1 MRIPISISL
10 GLGIKI
16 CKIDFCFMLGRICL
30 LDIHDYLTGKRY
42 VYKEWK

>member
-1 MRIPISISL
+1 MRIPFSLSL

-16 CKIDFCFMLGRICL
+16 CKIDFHLVLGRVCL
-30 LDIHDYLTGKRY
+30 LDIHNYFTGKRY